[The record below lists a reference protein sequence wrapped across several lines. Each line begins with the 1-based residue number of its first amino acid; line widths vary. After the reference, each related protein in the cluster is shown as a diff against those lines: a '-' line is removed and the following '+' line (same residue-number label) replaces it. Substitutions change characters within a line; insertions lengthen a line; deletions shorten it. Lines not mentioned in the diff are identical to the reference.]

1 MIVVLFFL
9 ISSNTSP
16 KPMVIIILF
25 SSIYNI
31 CAQYL
36 LFTSDVSG
44 CQKSGSGRV
53 RVLNFFFGF
62 GSGRVLDFFFGFG
75 SGSGYTTR
83 VRVGFRVLFWHI
95 KMPFL
100 G

>member
-1 MIVVLFFL
+1 M
-9 ISSNTSP
+9 
-16 KPMVIIILF
+16 
-25 SSIYNI
+25 
-31 CAQYL
+31 C
-36 LFTSDVSG
+36 SDVSG

>member
-1 MIVVLFFL
+1 M
-9 ISSNTSP
+9 
-16 KPMVIIILF
+16 MGDG
-25 SSIYNI
+25 
-31 CAQYL
+31 
-36 LFTSDVSG
+36 SDVSG

>member
-1 MIVVLFFL
+1 MPRFG
-9 ISSNTSP
+9 P
-16 KPMVIIILF
+16 KDKTQKNCPNCL
-25 SSIYNI
+25 
-31 CAQYL
+31 CERP
-36 LFTSDVSG
+36 SDVSG
-44 CQKSGSGRV
+44 CQKSGSGFE
-53 RVLNFFFGF
+53 FFFGF